1 MDAEILEA
9 SRVLG
14 KFLSDRNLTATTAES
29 CTGGGIAC
37 AITAVS
43 GSSGWFNQAY
53 VTYSNGAKQKLV
65 GVSAETLERH
75 GAVSRETV
83 REMAAGA
90 RKAAGADVAV
100 SVSGIAGP
108 TGGTAEKPVGSVW
121 FGFAAGSHVLTEFR
135 HFAGDRDSVRRQA
148 VLFALRRLYAAASQE
163 F

>member
-108 TGGTAEKPVGSVW
+108 TGGTAEKPVGLVW
-121 FGFAAGSHVLTEFR
+121 FGFAAGDSVITEFR
-135 HFAGDRDSVRRQA
+135 HFAGDRASVRRQA
-148 VLFALRRLYAAASQE
+148 VLFALRRLFAVASQK

>member
-37 AITAVS
+37 SITAVS

-108 TGGTAEKPVGSVW
+108 TGGTAEKPVGLVW
-121 FGFAAGSHVLTEFR
+121 FGFAAGDSVITEFR
-135 HFAGDRDSVRRQA
+135 HFAGDRASVRRQA
-148 VLFALRRLYAAASQE
+148 VLFALRRLFAVASQK

>member
-75 GAVSRETV
+75 GAVSRESV

-108 TGGTAEKPVGSVW
+108 TGGTAEKPVGLVW
-121 FGFAAGSHVLTEFR
+121 FGFAAGDSVITEFR
-135 HFAGDRDSVRRQA
+135 HFAGDRASVRRQA
-148 VLFALRRLYAAASQE
+148 VLFALRRLFAVASQK

>member
-121 FGFAAGSHVLTEFR
+121 VGFAAGDSVITEFR
-135 HFAGDRDSVRRQA
+135 HFAGDRASVRRQA
-148 VLFALRRLYAAASQE
+148 VLFALRRLFAVASQK

>member
-108 TGGTAEKPVGSVW
+108 TGGTAEKPVGLVW
-121 FGFAAGSHVLTEFR
+121 FGFAAGDSVITEFR
-135 HFAGDRDSVRRQA
+135 HFAGDRASVRRQA
-148 VLFALRRLYAAASQE
+148 VLFALRRLYSVAAQE

>member
-53 VTYSNGAKQKLV
+53 VTCSDGAKQKLV

-108 TGGTAEKPVGSVW
+108 TGGTAEKPVGLVW
-121 FGFAAGSHVLTEFR
+121 FGFAAGDSVITEFR
-135 HFAGDRDSVRRQA
+135 HFAGDRASVRRQA
-148 VLFALRRLYAAASQE
+148 VLFALRRLFAVASQK

>member
-1 MDAEILEA
+1 M
-9 SRVLG
+9 
-14 KFLSDRNLTATTAES
+14 
-29 CTGGGIAC
+29 
-37 AITAVS
+37 
-43 GSSGWFNQAY
+43 
-53 VTYSNGAKQKLV
+53 TYSNGAKQKLV

-108 TGGTAEKPVGSVW
+108 TGGTAEKPVGLVW
-121 FGFAAGSHVLTEFR
+121 FGFAAGDSVITEFR
-135 HFAGDRDSVRRQA
+135 HFAGDRASVRRQA
-148 VLFALRRLYAAASQE
+148 VLFALRRLFAVASQK

>member
-108 TGGTAEKPVGSVW
+108 TGGTVEKPVGSVW
-121 FGFAAGSHVLTEFR
+121 FGFAAGDSVITEFR
-135 HFAGDRDSVRRQA
+135 HFAGDRASVRRQA
-148 VLFALRRLYAAASQE
+148 VLFALRRLFAVASQK

>member
-121 FGFAAGSHVLTEFR
+121 FGFAAGDSVITEFR
-135 HFAGDRDSVRRQA
+135 HFAGNRASVRRQA
-148 VLFALRRLYAAASQE
+148 VLFALRRLFAVASQK

>member
-53 VTYSNGAKQKLV
+53 VTYSNGAKQKSV
-65 GVSAETLERH
+65 GVSAGTLERH

-121 FGFAAGSHVLTEFR
+121 FGFAAGDSVITEFR
-135 HFAGDRDSVRRQA
+135 HFAGDRASVRRQA
-148 VLFALRRLYAAASQE
+148 VLFALRRLFAVASQK

>member
-90 RKAAGADVAV
+90 RKTAGADVAV

-121 FGFAAGSHVLTEFR
+121 FGFAAGDSVITEFR
-135 HFAGDRDSVRRQA
+135 HFAGDRASVRRQA
-148 VLFALRRLYAAASQE
+148 VLFALRRLFAVASQK

>member
-53 VTYSNGAKQKLV
+53 VTYSNGAKQNLV

-121 FGFAAGSHVLTEFR
+121 FGFAAGDSVITEFR
-135 HFAGDRDSVRRQA
+135 HFAGDRASVRRQA
-148 VLFALRRLYAAASQE
+148 VLFALRRLFAVASQK

>member
-75 GAVSRETV
+75 GAVSRESV

-121 FGFAAGSHVLTEFR
+121 FGFAAGDSVITEFR
-135 HFAGDRDSVRRQA
+135 HFAGDRASVRRQA
-148 VLFALRRLYAAASQE
+148 VLFALRRLFAVASQK

>member
-65 GVSAETLERH
+65 GVSAQTLESH

-83 REMAAGA
+83 MEMAAGA
-90 RKAAGADVAV
+90 RKAAGADVSV

-108 TGGTAEKPVGSVW
+108 TGGTEEKPVGSVW
-121 FGFAAGSHVLTEFR
+121 FGFAAGNKVMAEFR
-135 HFAGDRDSVRRQA
+135 HFAGDRASVRRQA
-148 VLFALRRLYAAASQE
+148 VLFALRRLYSVAAQE

>member
-14 KFLSDRNLTATTAES
+14 KFLSDRNLTVTSAES

-53 VTYSNGAKQKLV
+53 VTYSNDAKQKLV
-65 GVSAETLERH
+65 GVSAQTLEKH

-83 REMAAGA
+83 MEMAAGA
-90 RKAAGADVAV
+90 KKAAGPEEQLRSRSARSGSALPQEAMF
-100 SVSGIAGP
+100 SQSSGILPG
-108 TGGTAEKPVGSVW
+108 TGTRSGG
-121 FGFAAGSHVLTEFR
+121 
-135 HFAGDRDSVRRQA
+135 RQSC
-148 VLFALRRLYAAASQE
+148 LP
-163 F
+163 

>member
-108 TGGTAEKPVGSVW
+108 TGGTAEKPVGLVW
-121 FGFAAGSHVLTEFR
+121 FGFAAGDSVITEFR
-135 HFAGDRDSVRRQA
+135 HFAGDRAAVRRQA
-148 VLFALRRLYAAASQE
+148 VLFALRRLFAVASQK